1 MTSTRPIAAA
11 VESALRRRRDAVA
24 ARWTLADEIVLIGA
38 GEPVSI
44 PGRGDQVYPF
54 RAHSEYFYLTD
65 HDEPGGVL
73 AFDPFDGWMHFVA
86 DVTATDRLWTGA
98 QQADGPTRSRLRG
111 WLEGKRN
118 RTVVCLGA
126 PIDEA
131 TGDSQPQMELRT
143 VLDAVR
149 RTKDDVEIGRMRA
162 AAAATA
168 AGFTAVRPLIR
179 PGISERELG
188 IEIEMGFFRHGGDRT
203 AYPTIVACGPNA
215 AVLHF
220 TPTSREVSGGE
231 LVLIDAGAEVQ
242 GYACD
247 VTRTYP
253 VSERFSSEQ
262 AEIHAI
268 VLDVQRRAIA
278 RCQPGVEYRNIHL
291 AAAVDIAR
299 GLVDIGVLRGDP
311 EGLVDSGACALFFP
325 HGIGHMIGLGV
336 RDAGGRLPERA
347 ASTHP
352 ALRFLRIDLPLQEGY
367 VVTIEP
373 GIYFAE
379 HILHDPDNRRL
390 HRDSVNWNAVDRLR
404 GFGGIRIEDDVLVG
418 SESPTILTS
427 AIPIE
432 E

>member
-1 MTSTRPIAAA
+1 MTSIRPIAAA
-11 VESALRRRRDAVA
+11 VKAALRRRCDAVV
-24 ARWTLADEIVLIGA
+24 ARWALRDEIVLIGA

-65 HDEPGGVL
+65 RDEPGGVL
-73 AFDPFDGWMHFVA
+73 AFDPFDGWTHFVA
-86 DVTATDRLWTGA
+86 DVTATDRMWTGA
-98 QQADGPTRSRLRG
+98 HQADGPTRSRLRG
-111 WLEGKRN
+111 WLEGKRG
-118 RTVVCLGA
+118 RTVVCLGE

-131 TGDSQPQMELRT
+131 TGDLRLQTELRA

-149 RTKDDVEIGRMRA
+149 RTKDDVEIARMRA

-168 AGFTAVRPLIR
+168 AGFAAVRPLIG
-179 PGISERELG
+179 PGISERALG
-188 IEIEMGFFRHGGDRT
+188 IEIEAAFFRNGGDRT
-203 AYPTIVACGPNA
+203 AYPTIVASGPNG

-220 TPTSREVSGGE
+220 TPTMREFNGGE

-253 VSERFSSEQ
+253 VSGRFSSEQ
-262 AEIHAI
+262 ADIHAI

-278 RCQPGVEYRNIHL
+278 RCRPGVEYREIHL

-325 HGIGHMIGLGV
+325 HGIGHMVGLGV
-336 RDAGGRLPERA
+336 RDAGGRLPGRTP
-347 ASTHP
+347 ST
-352 ALRFLRIDLPLQEGY
+352 ALRFLRIDLPLQEGH

-373 GIYFAE
+373 GIYFGE
-379 HILHDPDNRRL
+379 HILEDPDNRQL
-390 HRDSVNWNAVDRLR
+390 HRDSVDWDAVDRRR
-404 GFGGIRIEDDVLVG
+404 GFGGIRIEDNVLVG
-418 SESPTILTS
+418 GDGPTILTS

>member
-1 MTSTRPIAAA
+1 MTSTRPVAAA
-11 VESALRRRRDAVA
+11 VEAALRRRCHAVV
-24 ARWTLADEIVLIGA
+24 ARWALRDEIVLIGA

-65 HDEPGGVL
+65 RDEPGGVL
-73 AFDPFDGWMHFVA
+73 AFDPFDGWTHFVA

-98 QQADGPTRSRLRG
+98 HQADGPTRSGLRS
-111 WLEGKRN
+111 WLQGKRG
-118 RTVVCLGA
+118 RTVVCLGE

-131 TGDSQPQMELRT
+131 TGDSQLQTELRA
-143 VLDAVR
+143 VLDVVR

-168 AGFTAVRPLIR
+168 AGFATVRPLIR
-179 PGISERELG
+179 PGISERGLG
-188 IEIEMGFFRHGGDRT
+188 IEIEAAFFRNGGDRT
-203 AYPTIVACGPNA
+203 AYGTIVASGPNG

-220 TPTSREVSGGE
+220 TPTAREFNDGE
-231 LVLIDAGAEVQ
+231 LVLIDAGAEVE

-253 VSERFSSEQ
+253 VSGRFSSEQ
-262 AEIHAI
+262 ADIHAL

-278 RCQPGVEYRNIHL
+278 RCRPGVEYREIHL
-291 AAAVDIAR
+291 AAAVDTAR
-299 GLVDIGVLRGDP
+299 GLVDLGVLRGHP

-325 HGIGHMIGLGV
+325 HGIGHMVGLGV
-336 RDAGGRLPERA
+336 RDAGGRLPGRT
-347 ASTHP
+347 ASMHP
-352 ALRFLRIDLPLQEGY
+352 ALRFLRIDLSLQEGHA
-367 VVTIEP
+367 VTIEP

-390 HRDSVNWNAVDRLR
+390 HRDSVNWDAVDRR
-404 GFGGIRIEDDVLVG
+404 SGFGGIRIEDDVLVG
-418 SESPTILTS
+418 GDDPTILTS